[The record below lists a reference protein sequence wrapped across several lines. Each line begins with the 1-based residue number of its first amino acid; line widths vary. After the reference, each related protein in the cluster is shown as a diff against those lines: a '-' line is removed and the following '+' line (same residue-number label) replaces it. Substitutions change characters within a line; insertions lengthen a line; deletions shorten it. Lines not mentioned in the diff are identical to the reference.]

1 MIDVPDHAPNAKPP
15 TDPSLSDP
23 PSGDPPSGDDA
34 RGAPL
39 RVAVI
44 GSGPA
49 GFYTAG
55 HLLAEPSERFEVDMF
70 ERLPT
75 PWGLVRSGVAPDH
88 PKIKSVTRIY
98 ERTAAHPR
106 FRFYGNL
113 NFGEHVSREE
123 LLDRYH
129 AIVYATGSPSDRP
142 LNVQGEDLAGSHA
155 ATEFVGWYNGHP
167 DHTDLEVDL
176 LSAERAVVIGNGN
189 VALDVA
195 RMLVLAPA
203 ELAPTDTADH
213 ALEVLA
219 ESRVREVVVVGRR
232 GPAQAAFTNPELRE
246 LNDLAD
252 ADVIVDADELEAALA
267 VADPAAAQDAT
278 SKRNVELLRSYAAK
292 PPAGKAKRVVLR
304 FLLSPTALRPGPGG
318 RLGSVD
324 FVRNR
329 LAPVENPSADPAAA
343 SASPASVKAKATDEH
358 ESIEAGLL
366 FRAIGY
372 RGIPLPGVP
381 FDERTGTIPH
391 SQGRVLDP
399 ATGEPIPGEYV
410 VGWIKRGPSGV
421 IGTNKKD
428 AQQTV
433 DSIFEDLPAA
443 DLARATGTATAG
455 DAAETHTANGA
466 VPGADLDERLA
477 RAHNPE
483 NPDPEAIDGLLRER
497 QPDLVTYAGWE
508 SIDRRERALGEPAGR
523 PRVKLTTI
531 EDLLHAAAAEQPQP

>member
-1 MIDVPDHAPNAKPP
+1 MTDVPDQALN
-15 TDPSLSDP
+15 
-23 PSGDPPSGDDA
+23 
-34 RGAPL
+34 APL

-113 NFGEHVSREE
+113 TFGEHVSREE
-123 LLDRYH
+123 LLARYH

-142 LNVQGEDLAGSHA
+142 LNIPGEELAGSHA

-189 VALDVA
+189 VALDVG

-213 ALEVLA
+213 ALDVLA
-219 ESRVREVVVVGRR
+219 GSKVREVVVVGRR

-252 ADVIVDADELEAALA
+252 ADVIVDAAELEAALA
-267 VADPAAAQDAT
+267 VPDQAAAQDAT
-278 SKRNVELLRSYAAK
+278 SKRNVELLHAFAAK
-292 PPAGKAKRVVLR
+292 PPANKAKRIVLR
-304 FLLSPTALRPGPGG
+304 FLLSPTELRSGPDG

-329 LAPVENPSADPAAA
+329 LVPAERPTTGTPTARATTADASTAGAPTADTP
-343 SASPASVKAKATDEH
+343 KAGVRAEATGEH
-358 ESIEAGLL
+358 ETIEAGLL

-372 RGIPLPGVP
+372 RGVPLPGVP
-381 FDERTGTIPH
+381 FDERSGTIPH
-391 SQGRVLDP
+391 DQGRVLDP
-399 ATGEPIPGEYV
+399 DTGEPIPGEYV

-433 DSIFEDLPAA
+433 DSIFADLPADA
-443 DLARATGTATAG
+443 PGAT
-455 DAAETHTANGA
+455 AETHAANGA
-466 VPGADLDERLA
+466 AAGTDISARVPGA
-477 RAHNPE
+477 HTPE
-483 NPDPEAIDGLLRER
+483 DPDPDAIETLLRER
-497 QPDLVTYAGWE
+497 QPDLVTYTGWE
-508 SIDRRERALGEPAGR
+508 SIDRYERALGEPAGR
-523 PRVKLTTI
+523 PRVKLTRI
-531 EDLLHAAAAEQPQP
+531 EDLLQAAAAEQPVS